1 VGMSVFVYN
10 MILVSQ
16 SGSDCLA
23 VKVCWLTQLMD
34 CLQYHFTACYRG
46 RGQEQR
52 EPVAYDA
59 NNHPLSTGFVAFGKR
74 YNFFSKQSV
83 FLVSNYLLT
92 HECILDISW

>member
-1 VGMSVFVYN
+1 
-10 MILVSQ
+10 
-16 SGSDCLA
+16 
-23 VKVCWLTQLMD
+23 MD

-74 YNFFSKQSV
+74 
-83 FLVSNYLLT
+83 
-92 HECILDISW
+92 